1 VTQPFME
8 HPGDEDF
15 LPPIDSMADAI
26 TRLRAL
32 PEWEDWITFQAQGI
46 CTRVDSYHFADIL
59 MRNEVIKLR
68 KSVAVD
74 LDFVARRARV
84 PRAYLTRTGR
94 NTYSLGRATPKQSA
108 RVLHA
113 IFRDFFGILPH
124 PDEEDDIGLMED
136 DDYAVSAEW

>member
-1 VTQPFME
+1 MTRPFME
-8 HPGDEDF
+8 HPSDEDF
-15 LPPIDSMADAI
+15 LSPIDAMADAV

-32 PEWEDWITFQAQGI
+32 PEWKDWITFQAQGMGL
-46 CTRVDSYHFADIL
+46 RVDSYHFADIL

-84 PRAYLTRTGR
+84 PRPYLTKTGR
-94 NTYSLGRATPKQSA
+94 NMYSLGRATPKQTA
-108 RVLHA
+108 RALHV
-113 IFRDFFGILPH
+113 IFRHFLGIRPH
-124 PDEEDDIGLMED
+124 ADEEDDIEFLED